1 MNMADPRRTES
12 GNRTTFDW
20 ATIHDPVPPTD
31 PSTIQRYLD
40 LDDLSSTVSDV
51 LDELGVCGAIPTS
64 RLGASMPTER
74 IVGNA
79 TTVRN
84 VEQSRSAF
92 AAVSDKDWRMAE
104 ILALRTANPGNVL
117 VIEGLAEVSNMG
129 GLMASVAKR
138 QGLAGAIVDGGVR
151 DVGRSRALQFPVW
164 ARDHTPVTGKW
175 RSITTEVNG
184 TIRLSGIQVSAGD
197 LVVADETGICC
208 IPIHLIDAVLER
220 AERIASS
227 EESFDALLQA
237 NEPID
242 SLIDHL
248 YGRNAP

>member
-1 MNMADPRRTES
+1 MTDAKRGGSVDAR
-12 GNRTTFDW
+12 FDW
-20 ATIHDPVPPTD
+20 ATIHDPLPSTD
-31 PSTIQRYLD
+31 VTTIQRFLA

-51 LDELGVCGAIPTS
+51 LDELGVRGAIPTS
-64 RLGASMPTER
+64 RLGPSMTTER

-84 VEQSRSAF
+84 VAQSRSVL

-104 ILALRTANPGNVL
+104 ILALRTASPGDIL

-151 DVGRSRALQFPVW
+151 DLGRSRSLSFPVW
-164 ARDHTPVTGKW
+164 SRDHTPITGKW

-184 TIRLSGIQVSAGD
+184 TIRLSDVQVAAGD
-197 LVVADETGICC
+197 LIVADETGICC
-208 IPIHLIDAVLER
+208 IPRSLIGRVLER
-220 AERIASS
+220 AEQITLS
-227 EESFDALLQA
+227 EVGFDALLKA
-237 NEPID
+237 DESVD
-242 SLIDHL
+242 GLIDYL
-248 YGRNAP
+248 YGTAH

>member
-1 MNMADPRRTES
+1 MTNRRHAES
-12 GNRTTFDW
+12 VDSRFDW
-20 ATIHDPVPPTD
+20 ATIHDPL
-31 PSTIQRYLD
+31 PSTEDATIQRFLA
-40 LDDLSSTVSDV
+40 LEDLSSTVSDV
-51 LDELGVCGAIPTS
+51 LDELGVRGAIPTS
-64 RLGASMPTER
+64 RLGPSMPEER

-104 ILALRTANPGNVL
+104 ILALRTARPGDVL

-151 DVGRSRALQFPVW
+151 DLGRSRSLGFPVW
-164 ARDHTPVTGKW
+164 SRDHTPVTGKW

-184 TIRLSGIQVSAGD
+184 TIRLSGIQVGAGD
-197 LVVADETGICC
+197 LIVADETGICC
-208 IPIHLIDAVLER
+208 VPRELIYTVLER
-220 AERIASS
+220 AEQIASS
-227 EESFDALLQA
+227 ELGFDALLKTDG
-237 NEPID
+237 PVD
-242 SLIDHL
+242 GLIDYL
-248 YGRNAP
+248 YGRAAGTY